1 MPCRGPRIAGVLFD
15 CYGTLIDVLTDE
27 RDIRTYRC
35 LSRWLLYQGVR
46 IAPERL
52 RACYA
57 GRVREAADRTG
68 ERYPE
73 VRVEEVFSGICA
85 DHSVWEIDTKW
96 LGVET
101 ARAFRA
107 ASLRRLGV
115 IEESRRLLDYFGTEK
130 KGVVSNGQRVFSEQ
144 EMRVLNLYDR
154 FDPVVFSSDVGYQK
168 PDPRLYATVL
178 ERMGLPAREILF
190 IGDDPENDVAAPRR
204 LGMQALHVEEAW
216 RRYGIYG
223 GSAAERR

>member
-1 MPCRGPRIAGVLFD
+1 MPGRRPRVEGVLFD

-27 RDIRTYRC
+27 HDMMTYRC

-57 GRVREAADRTG
+57 SRVREAADRTG

-73 VRVEEVFSGICA
+73 VRVEEIFAGICA
-85 DHSVWEIDTKW
+85 EHSVWEIDGER
-96 LGVET
+96 LGVEA

-115 IEESRRLLDYFGTEK
+115 IGKSRRLLDLFGTEK

-144 EMRVLNLYDR
+144 EIRVLNLYDR
-154 FDPVVFSSDVGYQK
+154 LDFVVFSSDLGYQK
-168 PDPRLYATVL
+168 PDPRIYTAALG
-178 ERMGLPAREILF
+178 RMELPARDVLF
-190 IGDDPENDVAAPRR
+190 IGDDYENDVAMPRR

-216 RRYGIYG
+216 RRYGA
-223 GSAAERR
+223 STTPD